1 MNHFASAGFNL
12 YSPDPSPFTTRPTS
26 PSLSLGSDDRSSIHD
41 FTPHSPKTVLT
52 RSRSGTDTSVLSQPR
67 QDISK
72 KPRSPES
79 TSPRNKA
86 HSPTSGE
93 VRILHPDLACVG
105 WSDEL
110 AVDSWGLK
118 IIKLVAFPDLIPLSP
133 QRPSSPRPPYLEPFA
148 PVSVSHGRPLPLTSS
163 SSSSS
168 ASEDDG
174 YFSHSPQNVSVTSL
188 DSLASRSYADL
199 PGLISP
205 SPLKPPSKH
214 PLSPETPSSPR
225 KATRS
230 HLTSTHP
237 PTSSTSNEVLFFSF
251 TRTQEGSSL
260 TADVHVLA
268 TLFPPNERHMVMCSG
283 ELDAADASINT
294 ADSSDDD
301 DDCDSPSPRKCLQL
315 DLRRFGLNKHGL
327 VNHFSRVLEEN
338 GINHMYSSTFK
349 TANLLVDKKH
359 AIRAQSL
366 LRLC

>member
-12 YSPDPSPFTTRPTS
+12 YSSDPSPFTTRPPST
-26 PSLSLGSDDRSSIHD
+26 SLSPGSDDRSSIHD
-41 FTPHSPKTVLT
+41 FTPVPSHSPKTVLT
-52 RSRSGTDTSVLSQPR
+52 RSRSGTDTSVLSLPR

-72 KPRSPES
+72 EPLSPEL

-133 QRPSSPRPPYLEPFA
+133 QRPSSPLPFCSPHLEPFA
-148 PVSVSHGRPLPLTSS
+148 PVAVNHDRPRPLTPS

-188 DSLASRSYADL
+188 DSSASRSYIDL

-205 SPLKPPSKH
+205 SPLKPPSQH
-214 PLSPETPSSPR
+214 PLSPETPLSPR

-230 HLTSTHP
+230 HPTLTHP
-237 PTSSTSNEVLFFSF
+237 PTSSIRNEVLFFSF

-283 ELDAADASINT
+283 ELDAADASTNA
-294 ADSSDDD
+294 ADSSDGDE
-301 DDCDSPSPRKCLQL
+301 DCDTPSPRKCLQL
-315 DLRRFGLNKHGL
+315 DLRRFGLSMPNDGL
-327 VNHFSRVLEEN
+327 SPPFS
-338 GINHMYSSTFK
+338 
-349 TANLLVDKKH
+349 
-359 AIRAQSL
+359 
-366 LRLC
+366 

>member
-12 YSPDPSPFTTRPTS
+12 YSADPSPFTTRPTS
-26 PSLSLGSDDRSSIHD
+26 PSLSPGSDDRSSIHD
-41 FTPHSPKTVLT
+41 FTSAPSHSPKTVLT
-52 RSRSGTDTSVLSQPR
+52 RSRSGTDTSALSQPR

-72 KPRSPES
+72 ESLSPKS
-79 TSPRNKA
+79 TSPRSKA

-133 QRPSSPRPPYLEPFA
+133 QRPSSPLPFSPPPLDPFA
-148 PVSVSHGRPLPLTSS
+148 PVSVSDGGLASS

-168 ASEDDG
+168 DSEDDG

-188 DSLASRSYADL
+188 DSLASRSYTDL
-199 PGLISP
+199 PSLISP

-214 PLSPETPSSPR
+214 PLSPETPLSPR

-230 HLTSTHP
+230 HAHAPTP
-237 PTSSTSNEVLFFSF
+237 PIRNEVLFFSF

-260 TADVHVLA
+260 TADVHILA

-283 ELDAADASINT
+283 ELDAADA
-294 ADSSDDD
+294 DSSDDD
-301 DDCDSPSPRKCLQL
+301 EDCDTPSPRKCLQL

-359 AIRAQSL
+359 ALRAQSL
-366 LRLC
+366 LRVC

>member
-1 MNHFASAGFNL
+1 MDHFASAGFNL
-12 YSPDPSPFTTRPTS
+12 YSSDPSPFTTRPTS
-26 PSLSLGSDDRSSIHD
+26 PSLSPGSDDRSSIHD
-41 FTPHSPKTVLT
+41 FTSVPSHSPKTVLT
-52 RSRSGTDTSVLSQPR
+52 RSRSGTDTSALSQPH
-67 QDISK
+67 QDILKEPLSL
-72 KPRSPES
+72 ES
-79 TSPRNKA
+79 TSTRNKA

-118 IIKLVAFPDLIPLSP
+118 IIKLVAFADLIPLS
-133 QRPSSPRPPYLEPFA
+133 RPSSPPPFRPPHLEPFA
-148 PVSVSHGRPLPLTSS
+148 PVSVSDGRLGPLTSS

-188 DSLASRSYADL
+188 DSLASRSYTDL
-199 PGLISP
+199 SSLISP

-214 PLSPETPSSPR
+214 PISPETPLSPR
-225 KATRS
+225 KASRS
-230 HLTSTHP
+230 RPTLTHP
-237 PTSSTSNEVLFFSF
+237 PTPPVRNEVLFFSF

-283 ELDAADASINT
+283 ELDAADASINP

-301 DDCDSPSPRKCLQL
+301 EDCDTPSPRKCLQL
-315 DLRRFGLNKHGL
+315 DLRRFGLSKPNDSLSPPVGL
-327 VNHFSRVLEEN
+327 
-338 GINHMYSSTFK
+338 
-349 TANLLVDKKH
+349 
-359 AIRAQSL
+359 
-366 LRLC
+366 